1 MTIKDINEKIISDA
15 KIQADKIIAQAEDKA
30 NNIIKKGK
38 KEAENIKNI
47 ILHRSKQEAS
57 LKKSKILTEA
67 NLEAKKI
74 ILSEKQKIIEDVF
87 NKASESILKLE
98 DKYYRNIIKK
108 MILDNIE
115 TGDETIFID
124 HSDRDK
130 ISESFIEDINKE
142 LKSKGEKGELKLST
156 SYLPIK
162 GGVVIGSGKIRKN
175 ISLEFLLKKIREEL
189 EIQISKDL
197 FS

>member
-1 MTIKDINEKIISDA
+1 MTIKDINDKIISDA
-15 KIQADKIIAQAEDKA
+15 KIQASKIITQAEDNA
-30 NNIIKKGK
+30 NNIIKKGE
-38 KEAENIKNI
+38 KEADNVKKI
-47 ILHRSKQEAS
+47 ILYKINQEAS

-74 ILSEKQKIIEDVF
+74 ILSEKQEIIKNIFD
-87 NKASESILKLE
+87 KASESVLKLD
-98 DKYYRNIIKK
+98 DKDYRNIIKK

-115 TGDETIFID
+115 SGDETIFID
-124 HSDRDK
+124 HLDRVK
-130 ISESFIEDINKE
+130 ISKSFIEDINKE
-142 LKSKGEKGELKLST
+142 LKSQGEKGELKLST
-156 SYLPIK
+156 AYLPIK

-197 FS
+197 FN

>member
-1 MTIKDINEKIISDA
+1 MTIKDISEKIISDA
-15 KIQADKIIAQAEDKA
+15 KIQADKIIAQAEDNA

-38 KEAENIKNI
+38 KEADNIKNI
-47 ILHRSKQEAS
+47 ILYKYNQEAS
-57 LKKSKILTEA
+57 LIKSKILTEA

-74 ILSEKQKIIEDVF
+74 ILSEKQKIIENVF
-87 NKASESILKLE
+87 NKALESILKLD
-98 DKYYRNIIKK
+98 DKDYLNIIKK

-124 HSDRDK
+124 RSDKKK

-197 FS
+197 FN

>member
-1 MTIKDINEKIISDA
+1 MTIKDISEKIISDA
-15 KIQADKIIAQAEDKA
+15 RIQADKIIAQAGDNA

-38 KEAENIKNI
+38 KEADNIKNI
-47 ILHRSKQEAS
+47 ILYKYNQEAS
-57 LKKSKILTEA
+57 LIKSKILTEA
-67 NLEAKKI
+67 NLEAKKN
-74 ILSEKQKIIEDVF
+74 ILSEKQKIIKNVF
-87 NKASESILKLE
+87 DKALESILKLD
-98 DKYYRNIIKK
+98 DKDYRNIIKK

-124 HSDRDK
+124 HSDREK

-142 LKSKGEKGELKLST
+142 LKSKGEKGKLKLST

-197 FS
+197 FN

>member
-98 DKYYRNIIKK
+98 DKDYLNIIKK

-130 ISESFIEDINKE
+130 ISESFVEDINRE
-142 LKSKGEKGELKLST
+142 LKSSVSVK
-156 SYLPIK
+156 
-162 GGVVIGSGKIRKN
+162 
-175 ISLEFLLKKIREEL
+175 
-189 EIQISKDL
+189 
-197 FS
+197 

>member
-15 KIQADKIIAQAEDKA
+15 RIQADKIISQAEDNA
-30 NNIIKKGK
+30 NDIIKKGK
-38 KEAENIKNI
+38 KEADNVKKV
-47 ILHRSKQEAS
+47 ILYKINQEAS

-67 NLEAKKI
+67 NLEAKKT
-74 ILSEKQKIIEDVF
+74 ILLEKQKIMEDIF
-87 NKASESILKLE
+87 DKALESIAKLNSK
-98 DKYYRNIIKK
+98 DYLNFIKK
-108 MILDNIE
+108 LILDNIE
-115 TGDETIFID
+115 RGDETIFTG
-124 HSDRDK
+124 SLDK
-130 ISESFIEDINKE
+130 NKICKDFIEEINKE
-142 LKSKGEKGELKLST
+142 LKAKDKKGELRLST

-197 FS
+197 FN

>member
-98 DKYYRNIIKK
+98 DKDYRNIVKK

-197 FS
+197 FN